1 VDFLSTTPPFERL
14 HDYIMALGFVMA
26 RMTGLII
33 VMPAFTRLGLTGILR
48 GATAFVFAL
57 PLVPM
62 VVAALAREHL
72 TLMTIA
78 ALLPKEVVIG
88 VMIGLVLGVPI
99 WAAEAAGSILDVQR
113 GSSAA
118 SLFDPLGA
126 DDASITGTLLALV
139 MVALYFGSG
148 GLSLTLRTVYE
159 SYGIWPV
166 VNVLPA
172 LSPATG
178 EFFLVLLD
186 NVIVMGLML
195 VAPIVVFMLLT
206 CSRWCRGQP
215 PTSMSS
221 RFRSVRKISSS
232 RCCWCSTA
240 PSCSSTWGTTSVRSC
255 MREAISKN
263 WPGRR
268 PGRPQRAFRSI
279 NWLRLS

>member
-206 CSRWCRGQP
+206 DLLLALVSRAAPNLNVFALSLSAKNLIFALLLVLYSAFLLKYMGNDLSSLLHAGSDIEKLARP
-215 PTSMSS
+215 PA
-221 RFRSVRKISSS
+221 R
-232 RCCWCSTA
+232 
-240 PSCSSTWGTTSVRSC
+240 
-255 MREAISKN
+255 
-263 WPGRR
+263 
-268 PGRPQRAFRSI
+268 
-279 NWLRLS
+279 